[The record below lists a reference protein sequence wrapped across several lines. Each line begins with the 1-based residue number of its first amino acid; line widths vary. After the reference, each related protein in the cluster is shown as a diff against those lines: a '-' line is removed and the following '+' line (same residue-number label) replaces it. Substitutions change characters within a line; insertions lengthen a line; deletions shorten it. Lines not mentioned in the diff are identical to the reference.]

1 MSRLWIRFLLPAL
14 RVLLRIFFLSLELR
28 PDFGLLT
35 TPQTLNIIVMT
46 QQDQAGEH

>member
-1 MSRLWIRFLLPAL
+1 MDTFSAAGVARFTPDL
-14 RVLLRIFFLSLELR
+14 FLSLELR